1 MPPGAEEPEEGE
13 ILAPG
18 PPPTG
23 GALAAHAPPVG
34 DAGDAGRGGG
44 DGRRDHHDGGKDRK
58 RERDTRRRSRSRSR
72 ERRRSRSRERKRDRD
87 RDRDR
92 GRDRDQ
98 PRDERHRGERQGG
111 GNGGGLE
118 QGHRD
123 AYPGGG
129 GAQPL
134 DRHGNGHRDTGARAG
149 EHQAGDG
156 GGNDDDDDGAE
167 VVFGEDDEEQEQR
180 LREERRRRRA
190 EILAKHGGGVPAGP
204 AVAAEPQQQQPA
216 GNGAARA
223 PPVVQAPVVAA
234 TDVEEEA
241 APAPE
246 AAGGG
251 AARREAAD
259 MFASDDE
266 AALMPPA
273 FDAEAAQ
280 LGGDDMAPHDVT
292 ELDDAQGYFNA
303 RVGDRLCDDARYSV
317 LSVLGRG
324 VFSSVLRCRDDDAP
338 GGPSAGCEV
347 ALKIIRSNDTM
358 AKAAQQELT
367 ILRKLNGADP
377 GDRKHCVRLLRDCVW
392 RQHVVLVFE
401 PLLMSLRQLL
411 IKYGRGVGLSLRATQ
426 AYATQ
431 LLVALKHLRNCG
443 VLHADIKPENIL
455 VSASL
460 NAVKLADF
468 GSASFDGDNAITPYL
483 VSRFYRAPEIML
495 GLPYSYPLDMW
506 SLGCVLY
513 ELYTGAVAFPGGS
526 NNSMLKLIADVKG
539 PIPKKL
545 VKRMNPLFR
554 ERHFVEDPSSKEWV
568 FAVTAPDQVTGQ
580 PVRTVIR
587 PSAQGTRD
595 VGAALRG
602 ASAKDMADTDARKV
616 SLLADLL
623 DKMWAVDPH
632 HRISV
637 ADAMV
642 HPFIK
647 EPAPGA
653 GQARP

>member
-1 MPPGAEEPEEGE
+1 MSA
-13 ILAPG
+13 I
-18 PPPTG
+18 
-23 GALAAHAPPVG
+23 
-34 DAGDAGRGGG
+34 
-44 DGRRDHHDGGKDRK
+44 
-58 RERDTRRRSRSRSR
+58 
-72 ERRRSRSRERKRDRD
+72 
-87 RDRDR
+87 
-92 GRDRDQ
+92 
-98 PRDERHRGERQGG
+98 
-111 GNGGGLE
+111 
-118 QGHRD
+118 
-123 AYPGGG
+123 
-129 GAQPL
+129 
-134 DRHGNGHRDTGARAG
+134 
-149 EHQAGDG
+149 
-156 GGNDDDDDGAE
+156 
-167 VVFGEDDEEQEQR
+167 
-180 LREERRRRRA
+180 
-190 EILAKHGGGVPAGP
+190 
-204 AVAAEPQQQQPA
+204 
-216 GNGAARA
+216 
-223 PPVVQAPVVAA
+223 
-234 TDVEEEA
+234 DVEEEA
-241 APAPE
+241 APVQE

-280 LGGDDMAPHDVT
+280 LGAGDVAPHDVT

-303 RVGDRLCDDARYSV
+303 RVGDRLCDDARYTV

-338 GGPSAGCEV
+338 GGPSACCEV

-358 AKAAQQELT
+358 AKAAQQELI

-377 GDRKHCVRLLRDCVW
+377 GDRKHCVRLLRDCTW

-401 PLLMSLRQLL
+401 PLAMSLRHLL
-411 IKYGRGVGLSLRATQ
+411 VKYGRGVGLSLRATQ

-443 VLHADIKPENIL
+443 VLHADIKPENVL

-506 SLGCVLY
+506 SLGCVLF
-513 ELYTGAVAFPGGS
+513 ELYTGSVAFPGGN
-526 NNSMLKLIADVKG
+526 NNSMLRLICDCKG

-554 ERHFVEDPSSKEWV
+554 ERHFVEDPQSKDWV
-568 FAVTAPDQVTGQ
+568 FAVTAPDPVTGQ

-595 VGAALRG
+595 VGAQLRG
-602 ASAKDMADTDARKV
+602 ASAKDMVDGDARKV
-616 SLLADLL
+616 TLLADLL

-647 EPAPGA
+647 EPAPAA